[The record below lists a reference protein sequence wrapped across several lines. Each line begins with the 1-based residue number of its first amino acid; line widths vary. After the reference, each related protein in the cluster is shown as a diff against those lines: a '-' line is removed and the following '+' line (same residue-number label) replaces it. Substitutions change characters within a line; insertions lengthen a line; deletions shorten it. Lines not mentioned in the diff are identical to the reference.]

1 MSRTQL
7 IREAEPPADVLLGTG
22 RGGYRAG
29 GKEGLHRKVR
39 IGLETSEVTE
49 GEAAPPSV
57 WGLKEAAAP
66 LGGRRHFNLRAADA
80 LVSDSTQTPL
90 MLRNCPHPHL
100 RLLY

>member
-1 MSRTQL
+1 MSRTRL

-66 LGGRRHFNLRAADA
+66 LGGGDTLTSELLTLSLAIQH
-80 LVSDSTQTPL
+80 
-90 MLRNCPHPHL
+90 
-100 RLLY
+100 RLL